1 MFLVPRV
8 FYEDC
13 TNNSLIR
20 KSNVLNGSFLNN
32 SNVQSMTYWKMQC
45 TCDVIL
51 YDNRHLMVSLH
62 MCNYFEYGCVKY
74 LVVDYIY
81 IYVYYFI
88 IIIMLKLGKLWIIT
102 IYLKKVE
109 LFSNFSW
116 SRNCPDYVKGLNKVD
131 QMLLSIKI
139 LKSGLLL
146 VFIGKKDFSTETAW
160 CLPYYICETSVY
172 LFVMLVSWYHIS

>member
-1 MFLVPRV
+1 MLFYMIIDIWWFL
-8 FYEDC
+8 Y
-13 TNNSLIR
+13 T
-20 KSNVLNGSFLNN
+20 
-32 SNVQSMTYWKMQC
+32 W
-45 TCDVIL
+45 
-51 YDNRHLMVSLH
+51 
-62 MCNYFEYGCVKY
+62 CNYFEYGCVKY

-88 IIIMLKLGKLWIIT
+88 IIIMLKLGKFWIIT

-109 LFSNFSW
+109 LLSNFSW

-146 VFIGKKDFSTETAW
+146 VFIEKKDFSTETAW